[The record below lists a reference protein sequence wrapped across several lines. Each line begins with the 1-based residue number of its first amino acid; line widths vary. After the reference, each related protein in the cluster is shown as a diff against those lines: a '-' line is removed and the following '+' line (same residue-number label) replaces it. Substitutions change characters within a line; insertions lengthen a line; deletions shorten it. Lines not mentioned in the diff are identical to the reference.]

1 MMEAFASMGARI
13 VQHSVPARDG
23 AIHSRQLRRPGEARW
38 RGTGA
43 QMREGGKTGWGE
55 GNHDRRCL

>member
-1 MMEAFASMGARI
+1 MGARI